1 MTNTEEHLVTI
12 VKWNEIQDVFIDE
25 FGWKRGIELMLD
37 KASPIK
43 KSKAVYEL
51 NMQEE
56 NQITKALRRA
66 YNEELKWLEKE
77 KVKSKK

>member
-1 MTNTEEHLVTI
+1 MTI

-43 KSKAVYEL
+43 KGKAVYEL

-77 KVKSKK
+77 KVKLKK

>member
-1 MTNTEEHLVTI
+1 MTNTEEHLVKI

>member
-1 MTNTEEHLVTI
+1 MTI

>member
-77 KVKSKK
+77 KVKLKK